1 MLIDARTLGSE
12 EVMETDVCIVGGGP
26 AGITLAREMA
36 GQDFRVCILESGG
49 TEPDEETQALAEGAT
64 SGDCIQEPHTSRA
77 RLLGGSSHLWNSA
90 VGKDRVG
97 FRSGILAAGDFE
109 KKDWVPHSGWPFGK
123 EELDPYYER
132 AQTICQLG
140 PYRYDGAGWEAEGA
154 ARLPFD
160 EDVLTTSVWQFSGQ
174 NVFTDEHRETVLDA
188 ANITTYIFANVV
200 EIETSEDGGSV
211 NRFRVACLDGK
222 NFWVAAKI
230 FVLAAGGIENAR
242 LLLVS
247 DKKHKAGI
255 GNENDLV
262 GRYFMEHQVVRTG
275 TLFPTSPKL
284 FDRTALYDQRDVNG
298 ALVLGKIDFTDSFLQ
313 REKLLNVSAMLLPK
327 HKWHHRVRQ
336 DSADSLAEMVRAG
349 RRLKVPSDVGS
360 HLKKVAGGLDYVV
373 ATTCRKASRGRLFP
387 YFVDSPNLISP
398 GGWSD
403 LDNKH
408 KRFSFFEVLLHTEQ
422 APDPNNRVRLGD
434 ERDALGLR
442 RVVLE
447 WQWGEV
453 NIESI
458 RRAQELLAAEFARSG
473 LGKLRIEL
481 KEGKP
486 DMVISGLH
494 HHMGTTRI
502 NNDPRQGVV
511 DEHGR
516 VHSISNLFTVGCS
529 AFPTGGYINC
539 TLTIVALAIRMADKL
554 KGLIRT
560 VPNLRSTK
568 GVPDGKNLG

>member
-1 MLIDARTLGSE
+1 MLIDARTCDAE
-12 EVMETDVCIVGGGP
+12 EVVETDVCIVGGGP
-26 AGITLAREMA
+26 AGITLGREMA

-90 VGKDRVG
+90 VGKDQVG
-97 FRSGILAAGDFE
+97 FRSGILAATDFE

-132 AQTICQLG
+132 AQSICQLG
-140 PYRYDGAGWEAEGA
+140 PYRYDGSDWESDDATP
-154 ARLPFD
+154 LPFD
-160 EDVLTTSVWQFSGQ
+160 PDVLTTSVWQFSGQ
-174 NVFTDEHRETVLDA
+174 NVFTDEHRERVVDA
-188 ANITTYIFANVV
+188 PNITTYLFANVI
-200 EIETSEDGGSV
+200 EIETSEDGNSV
-211 NRFRVACLDGK
+211 TRLRVACLDGK
-222 NFWVAAKI
+222 KFWVVAKI

-247 DKKHKAGI
+247 DERHKAGI
-255 GNENDLV
+255 GNDNDLV

-275 TLFPTSPKL
+275 SLFPASSDL
-284 FDRTALYDQRDVNG
+284 FDRAALYDQRDVDG
-298 ALVLGKIDFTDSFLQ
+298 ALVLGKIDVTDEFLR

-336 DSADSLAEMVRAG
+336 DSANSLAELIRAG
-349 RRLKVPSDVGS
+349 RRLKMPSDAGS
-360 HLKKVAGGLDYVV
+360 HLKNVVGGLDYVV
-373 ATTCRKASRGRLFP
+373 ATTCRKASGGRLFP

-398 GGWSD
+398 GGWSEF
-403 LDNKH
+403 DNKQ
-408 KRFSFFEVLLHTEQ
+408 KRYSFFEVLLHTEQ

-434 ERDALGLR
+434 KRDALGLR

-473 LGKLRIEL
+473 RGKLRIEL
-481 KEGKP
+481 KDGKP
-486 DMVISGLH
+486 NMVISGLH
-494 HHMGTTRI
+494 HHMGTTRM
-502 NNDPRQGVV
+502 NPDPRQGVV
-511 DEHGR
+511 DEQGR
-516 VHSISNLFTVGCS
+516 VHGVSNLFTAGCS
-529 AFPTGGYINC
+529 VFPTGGYINC

-554 KGLIRT
+554 KSLMKT
-560 VPNLRSTK
+560 APNLRTAE
-568 GVPDGKNLG
+568 VAADGKNLG